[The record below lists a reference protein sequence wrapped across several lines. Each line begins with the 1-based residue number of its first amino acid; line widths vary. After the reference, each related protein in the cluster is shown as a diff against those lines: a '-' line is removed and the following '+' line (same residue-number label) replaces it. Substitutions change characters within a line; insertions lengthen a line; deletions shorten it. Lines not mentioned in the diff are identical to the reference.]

1 MGEGVGAWINRRGSP
16 DNRAA
21 VRYARD
27 SSPRTP
33 MREREREREGERER
47 ERERERRR
55 ERQGACHRARAE
67 GARGCAL
74 ESEEKSEREI

>member
-33 MREREREREGERER
+33 MREREREREGERDKAPVTAR
-47 ERERERRR
+47 
-55 ERQGACHRARAE
+55 ARARAE